1 MKLDIL
7 QENLKNAVG
16 VVSRVLVTKPQMP
29 ILANILLET
38 KDGQLILTASNLE
51 TTVTLAIGAKIET
64 PGAFTVPGRTLG
76 EVVAGLTAEKITLT
90 TEENNLLI
98 AGGKFKAKIAGL
110 PAADFPKLTNNNE
123 KAAVAAWDFSKTD
136 FLKIINQVSFAAAL
150 DDGRASLTGILFK
163 PGPDGLVLAATDG
176 FRLSVVSLPEVKN
189 KDVESFL
196 LPAKALLEIV
206 RIMEDKISLTL
217 VSNQVIFTT
226 GEIKIYCR
234 CIAGKFPEF
243 EKIIPANSSLKIVAA
258 TEELNKAVKL
268 AAIFARNSANIVK
281 LKVSPRGEAGKSQ
294 KLKVSANAP
303 QTGENETEME
313 VEIEKGGEEEF
324 AIAFNYRYLLDFL
337 SNINSQEFTAEFN
350 DSLSSGVFRLPSDPN
365 FLHLIMPVRVQS

>member
-7 QENLKNAVG
+7 QENLKNAVS

-38 KDGQLILTASNLE
+38 KDGQLVLTASNLE
-51 TTVTLAIGAKIET
+51 TTVTLAVGAKIET

-76 EVVAGLTAEKITLT
+76 EMMAGLNAEKITLT
-90 TEENNLLI
+90 LEENNLLI

-110 PAADFPKLTNNNE
+110 PAADFPKLTDSNE
-123 KAAVAAWDFSKTD
+123 KGVTWEFTKAKFLDAVNK
-136 FLKIINQVSFAAAL
+136 VSFAAAL
-150 DDGRASLTGILFK
+150 DDSRASLTGILFK
-163 PGPDGLVLAATDG
+163 PGPDSLVLAATDG

-268 AAIFARNSANIVK
+268 AAIFARDSANIIK
-281 LKVSPRGEAGKSQ
+281 LKFQNS
-294 KLKVSANAP
+294 KLKISANAP

-313 VEIEKGGEEEF
+313 IEKEKGEDEEF
-324 AIAFNYRYLLDFL
+324 SIAFNYRYLLDFL

-350 DSLSSGVFRLPSDPN
+350 DSLSSGVFRLSSDPH
-365 FLHLIMPVRVQS
+365 FLHLIMPVRVQN

>member
-7 QENLKNAVG
+7 QENLKNAVS

-38 KDGQLILTASNLE
+38 KDGQLVLTVSNLE

-64 PGAFTVPGRTLG
+64 PGTFTVPGRTLG
-76 EVVAGLTAEKITLT
+76 EVMAGLTAEKITLT
-90 TEENNLLI
+90 AEENNLLI

-110 PAADFPKLTNNNE
+110 PAADFPKLTNDNE
-123 KAAVAAWDFSKTD
+123 KAAVAVWEFSKTD
-136 FLKIINQVSFAAAL
+136 FLKIINQVLFAAAT
-150 DDGRASLTGILFK
+150 DDSRASLTGIFFK

-176 FRLSVVSLPEVKN
+176 FRLSVVTLPKIKN
-189 KDVESFL
+189 KEVESFL
-196 LPAKALLEIV
+196 LPAKALLEIA
-206 RIMEDKISLTL
+206 RIIDEKITLTL
-217 VSNQVIFTT
+217 VSHQVIFTT

-268 AAIFARNSANIVK
+268 AAIFARDSANIVK
-281 LKVSPRGEAGKSQ
+281 LKIQKS
-294 KLKVSANAP
+294 KLKIFANAP
-303 QTGENETEME
+303 QTGENETEL
-313 VEIEKGGEEEF
+313 EIETEKGGDEEF
-324 AIAFNYRYLLDFL
+324 SIAFNYRYLLDFL
-337 SNINSQEFTAEFN
+337 NNTNSQEFTAEFN
-350 DSLSSGVFRLPSDPN
+350 DPLSSGVFRLPSDPH